1 MKSIDLSP
9 EEVSELSRRVRLR
22 IIHEDND
29 IVLTSAPNDDQLVD
43 IIKDLLNYKPMNL
56 KEIHYILS
64 GIASEDK
71 IRKALNTLISRGEV
85 YISGNNGKYI
95 LATIS

>member
-1 MKSIDLSP
+1 MKNIELSP
-9 EEVSELSRRVRLR
+9 EDVNELSRRIRLR

-29 IVLTSAPNDDQLVD
+29 IVLTSAPNDDQLVE
-43 IIKDLLNYKPMNL
+43 IIKDLLSYKPMNL

-71 IRKALNTLISRGEV
+71 IRKALNTLILRGEV
-85 YISGNNGKYI
+85 HINGDNGKYI
-95 LATIS
+95 LASLR